1 MGVITDKQMQATENV
16 GDVWLTEDGPRGAG
30 RFLGRIM
37 RGGERAFYFRYTT
50 SDGTRDTLSI
60 GSYDPTGR
68 AGLRLAEARIKAG
81 QWSRLYQSGIKDLRS
96 HFARAATFTD
106 QPRCPTSR
114 IRPTTPHNDSSSL
127 RPLGLYRIDATPAG
141 RWQAQWS

>member
-68 AGLRLAEARIKAG
+68 AGHRLAEARTKAG

-96 HFARAATFTD
+96 HFAQATAD
-106 QPRCPTSR
+106 K
-114 IRPTTPHNDSSSL
+114 I
-127 RPLGLYRIDATPAG
+127 
-141 RWQAQWS
+141 QADEVQRLQTNRVAQQAELD